1 MPRWPAALAHVSTA
15 VVCASRLRSVEH
27 LRVGELGERAA
38 DHLDGTQRHRRVAR
52 ERDRSEL
59 KHAALDGALRGEEQ
73 PSGRGRRRQRAGD
86 VGDNAGVAGRA
97 DLGAAKVVKD
107 AAAVPVGDRDVVA
120 QVRSSTS
127 SQRFSWMT
135 RKPTPRGSGLGTAW
149 RYRNPPS

>member
-1 MPRWPAALAHVSTA
+1 VPLITWMG
-15 VVCASRLRSVEH
+15 RSVIAG
-27 LRVGELGERAA
+27 LLVSAI
-38 DHLDGTQRHRRVAR
+38 AR
-52 ERDRSEL
+52 SSSMPPY
-59 KHAALDGALRGEEQ
+59 GALRGEEQ